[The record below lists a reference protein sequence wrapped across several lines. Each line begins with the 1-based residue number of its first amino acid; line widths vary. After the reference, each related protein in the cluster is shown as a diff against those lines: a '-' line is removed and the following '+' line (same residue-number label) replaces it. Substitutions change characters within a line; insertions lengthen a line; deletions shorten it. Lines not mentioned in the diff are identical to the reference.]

1 MSAIE
6 ERGARFAQKQ
16 VCDAAQAD
24 GGGKRGVGMSDHLIS
39 DLPGGLPEES
49 RTQGASADDLGRVV
63 WIPGE
68 FDEQAWRRTAACR
81 DVDPEV
87 FFPVG
92 STGPAIQQIADAKD
106 ICRGCPVR
114 LVCLQYALA
123 NHHDDGVWGGY
134 DEGERRELRRRWR
147 RLGSPLRFVPAVSSA
162 GADVLEDAGPSD
174 WTPEAS

>member
-1 MSAIE
+1 
-6 ERGARFAQKQ
+6 
-16 VCDAAQAD
+16 
-24 GGGKRGVGMSDHLIS
+24 MSDHLI
-39 DLPGGLPEES
+39 DDGPGARPKES
-49 RTQGASADDLGRVV
+49 GTRGVPGDDLGRVV
-63 WIPGE
+63 WFPGE
-68 FDEQAWRRTAACR
+68 FDERSWRRSAACR
-81 DVDPEV
+81 DVDPAV

-92 STGPAIQQIADAKD
+92 LTGTAIPKIADAKA

-147 RLGSPLRFVPAVSSA
+147 RLGSPLRFVPGASSA
-162 GADVLEDAGPSD
+162 ESDPFDGAGGSD

>member
-1 MSAIE
+1 
-6 ERGARFAQKQ
+6 
-16 VCDAAQAD
+16 
-24 GGGKRGVGMSDHLIS
+24 MSDHLI
-39 DLPGGLPEES
+39 DDVPGARPMGS
-49 RTQGASADDLGRVV
+49 GTRGAPGDDLGRVV
-63 WIPGE
+63 WFPGE
-68 FDEQAWRRTAACR
+68 FDERAWRRSAACR
-81 DVDPEV
+81 DVDPAV

-92 STGPAIQQIADAKD
+92 LTGTAIPQIAAAKA

-147 RLGSPLRFVPAVSSA
+147 RLGSPLQFVPGASPAGSSPLDSA
-162 GADVLEDAGPSD
+162 GGSD

>member
-1 MSAIE
+1 
-6 ERGARFAQKQ
+6 
-16 VCDAAQAD
+16 
-24 GGGKRGVGMSDHLIS
+24 MSDHLIDDGPS
-39 DLPGGLPEES
+39 SRPKEPGTG
-49 RTQGASADDLGRVV
+49 GAPGDDLGRVV

-68 FDEQAWRRTAACR
+68 FDERAWRRLAACR
-81 DVDPEV
+81 DVDPAV

-92 STGPAIQQIADAKD
+92 LTGTAIPQIADAKA

-147 RLGSPLRFVPAVSSA
+147 RLGSPLRFVPGASPSESDPLDSA
-162 GADVLEDAGPSD
+162 GRSDV
-174 WTPEAS
+174 TPEAS

>member
-1 MSAIE
+1 MT
-6 ERGARFAQKQ
+6 
-16 VCDAAQAD
+16 
-24 GGGKRGVGMSDHLIS
+24 DHLIS
-39 DLPGGLPEES
+39 DLPGLQPDDSG
-49 RTQGASADDLGRVV
+49 TGGAPRDDVGRVV

-68 FDEQAWRRTAACR
+68 FDDRAWRRSAACR
-81 DVDPEV
+81 EVDPAV

-92 STGPAIQQIADAKD
+92 LTGPAIRQIADAKA

-134 DEGERRELRRRWR
+134 DEGERRDLRRRWR
-147 RLGSPLRFVPAVSSA
+147 RLGSPQRFVPGPSPDEIGPLDRA
-162 GADVLEDAGPSD
+162 GYSD